1 MKYAVIV
8 LSALSLAAC
17 DGLSVAEK
25 KPEVRNVPAAAQAVQ
40 DGKSERI
47 DARLE
52 ADKALAAQVKRA
64 LEQEEKALAAAV
76 DVTADRGA
84 ITLWGTTSS
93 VDERARLG
101 RVAQRVG
108 GVQSLDNRIAVV
120 KGS

>member
-1 MKYAVIV
+1 MKYALIV
-8 LSALSLAAC
+8 LSAASFSAC

-25 KPEVRNVPAAAQAVQ
+25 KPEVRSVSAAVQPVQ

-52 ADKALAAQVKRA
+52 ADKALAAQVKRV
-64 LEQEEKALAAAV
+64 LELEEKALAAAI

-93 VDERARLG
+93 VDDRARLG
-101 RVAQRVG
+101 RVAQRVD